1 MDFNNT
7 TTLGG
12 LIQDCEFLTN
22 IGTANISGN
31 ATKLKQFTSFIN
43 ERSRTVLTLILQA
56 QDEWDYDDKNYTDF
70 PIITTSLVKDQT
82 DYALPLV
89 GENMLK
95 IKRVEIK
102 YRDTWA
108 KAFPI
113 DISEFRR
120 ETTSDSAKTIFGEGS
135 PRYDFQYGSVFLYPT
150 PTVASASGLKMWITR
165 DISPF
170 TSSDTTKVP
179 GFDAPFHKMLSIGAS
194 LDWAV
199 AKNLPN
205 AGNLNDQWNDY
216 QVRLIK
222 HYGSKQEDR
231 INQIKVREERMD

>member
-1 MDFNNT
+1 MQFSDT
-7 TTLGG
+7 TNLTG

-22 IGTANISGN
+22 IGTGNISGN

-70 PIITTSLVKDQT
+70 PILTTSLVKDQT

-89 GENMLK
+89 SDDMLK

-135 PRYDFQYGSVFLYPT
+135 PRYDFQYGSMFLYPT
-150 PTVASASGLKMWITR
+150 PTVASANGLKIWINR
-165 DISPF
+165 DISEF
-170 TSSDTTKVP
+170 SSTDTTKKP

-194 LDWAV
+194 LDWAI

-205 AGNLNDQWNDY
+205 VGTLAQLWADY
-216 QVRLIK
+216 EDRIIK

-231 INQIKVREERMD
+231 INQIKVGEERMD